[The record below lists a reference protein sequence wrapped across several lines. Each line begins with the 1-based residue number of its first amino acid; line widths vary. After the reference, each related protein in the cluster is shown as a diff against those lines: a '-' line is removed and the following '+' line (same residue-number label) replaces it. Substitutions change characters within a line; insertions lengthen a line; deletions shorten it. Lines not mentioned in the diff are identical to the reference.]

1 MSHQYKK
8 EARLLKKL
16 AAVII
21 GGWAVL
27 EIILHVIF

>member
-16 AAVII
+16 AALVI
-21 GGWAVL
+21 GGWAIF
-27 EIILHVIF
+27 EIIIHVVK